1 MRAWNELVTKAEL
14 FGKRTPSSR
23 GRREPANNSKNL
35 AMGASLWVN
44 SGHDDP
50 RSVAANKLRS
60 RLALLCAAVYWRRL
74 FKPESGLIAIVPGRE
89 RGLFFAQFPSQNL
102 GGRDTVQT
110 ALFERMRP

>member
-50 RSVAANKLRS
+50 RSVAANKLLS
-60 RLALLCAAVYWRRL
+60 RVWHCC
-74 FKPESGLIAIVPGRE
+74 VPPFIGVAS
-89 RGLFFAQFPSQNL
+89 LSLKADLSL
-102 GGRDTVQT
+102 
-110 ALFERMRP
+110 